1 MSERWS
7 APKVWPPGTRISKAG
22 DFALLGDDVV
32 EKPCPFP
39 VLEVELDFLDRPSAS
54 KVLPVHPFG
63 AQRLFEHSR
72 AAAHRLLD
80 RKDLTK
86 DEGRLLMGMVW
97 KKCRACYCPG
107 EPVRASFDRLTERTA
122 APPPPTGKPTD
133 DDLLGL
139 RLEYLAVVCVAQG
152 LSTWAAPGGSDVPA

>member
-1 MSERWS
+1 MSELWA
-7 APKVWPPGTRISKAG
+7 APKVWPPGTRISKSG

-32 EKPCPFP
+32 AKPCPFP
-39 VLEVELDFLDRPSAS
+39 VLEVELDFVDRPSAS

-80 RKDLTK
+80 RKDLSK
-86 DEGRLLMGMVW
+86 DEGQSLMGLVW

-107 EPVRASFDRLTERTA
+107 QPVRAAFDRLMEQTA
-122 APPPPTGKPTD
+122 APFSTAGRASD
-133 DDLLGL
+133 DDLLRL
-139 RLEYLAVVCVAQG
+139 RLEYLATVCVVQG
-152 LSTWAAPGGSDVPA
+152 LSDWAAPGGSDVPA